1 MVLHPEL
8 TLDRLQELM
17 RANGVN
23 QLLAKELAPN
33 DNSKN
38 QPYLG
43 GDFQTLSIL
52 PVGDIAAER
61 TEKGRE
67 TLKAPV
73 SLWWLQP
80 DGSMEQAPGAQII
93 LYPQYPEIRLSGFLR
108 GTRNAP
114 NELMNTR
121 LPGRIMFF
129 GITPGARI
137 VCWVVGPE
145 SQLAAEFR
153 ALRNLEQTG
162 VFWKIPLTGD
172 EETPARERLLA
183 ELRRIHLR
191 DWIDSYA
198 LRADG
203 SFAPCNA
210 PQCVGYTLEAELGV
224 SRNGYAEPD
233 FLGWEVKASQVPS
246 FASPASSKVLTLM
259 TPEPTS
265 GYYRDAGVEAFIRKY
280 GYPDKMG
287 REDRLN
293 FGGVFKAGSRH
304 EGTAVTL
311 TLDGYDTA
319 KAEITNAS
327 GSLAL
332 VADDGEVA
340 AAWSFTSLAKLWN
353 RKHAQAVYVPAECR
367 TDPVRAYRYGSRV
380 RLGEGTDFLRLLAA
394 IANGDVYY
402 DPGIKLENA
411 SGPRPA
417 VKRRSQFRIRS
428 GGLPVLYAG
437 MSEHDLLADADR

>member
-1 MVLHPEL
+1 MVVHPDIG
-8 TLDRLQELM
+8 LDRLRELM

-43 GDFQTLSIL
+43 GDFQALSIL
-52 PVGDIAAER
+52 PVGDITADR

-80 DGSMEQAPGAQII
+80 DGTMEQAPGAQMI

-108 GTRNAP
+108 GTRSAP

-121 LPGRIMFF
+121 LEGRVMFL
-129 GITPGARI
+129 GVTPDARI
-137 VCWVVGPE
+137 VAWVVGPE
-145 SQLAAEFR
+145 SQLAREFG

-162 VFWKIPLTGD
+162 VFWKLPLTGD
-172 EETPARERLLA
+172 GEVPARERLLA

-191 DWIDSYA
+191 DWIASYA

-203 SFAPCNA
+203 SLAPCNA

-224 SRNGYAEPD
+224 ARNGYAEPD

-246 FASPASSKVLTLM
+246 FASPATSKVLTLM
-259 TPEPTS
+259 TPEPTA
-265 GYYRDAGVEAFIRKY
+265 GFYRDAGVEAFIRKF

-293 FGGVFKAGSRH
+293 FGGAYKAGTRH
-304 EGTAVTL
+304 EGTALTL
-311 TLDGYDTA
+311 TMDGYDMEER
-319 KAEITNAS
+319 EITDAS

-332 VADDGEVA
+332 IADDGEVA
-340 AAWSFTSLAKLWN
+340 AAWGFTALAKLWN

-367 TDPVRAYRYGSRV
+367 TDPARAYRYGPRV
-380 RLGEGTDFLRLLAA
+380 RLGEGTDFLKLLAA
-394 IANGDVYY
+394 VAAGEVYY

-411 SGPRPA
+411 STLKPA
-417 VKRRSQFRIRS
+417 IKRRSQFRIKS
-428 GGLPVLYAG
+428 GNLVALYSK
-437 MSEHDLLADADR
+437 MSEIDTSH